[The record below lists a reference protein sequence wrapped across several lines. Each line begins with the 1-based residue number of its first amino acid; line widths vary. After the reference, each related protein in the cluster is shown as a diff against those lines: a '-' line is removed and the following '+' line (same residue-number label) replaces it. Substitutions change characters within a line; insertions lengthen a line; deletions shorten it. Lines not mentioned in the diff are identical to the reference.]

1 MFERFRRTH
10 EDPRDTSPADDSGS
24 VALAEREREADD
36 SALRERDRDAALPAR
51 RRRHRWSAR
60 RPSAWTR
67 RPGRPAMGSEELRDL
82 RARQR
87 ARFGG
92 FSWGSDFFG
101 WLSAVGLAS
110 ILTSFLVAAG
120 TKIGLAEIS
129 DAASRGEVA
138 PVSLTGGILLLVVL
152 AVAWFCGGYVAGR
165 MARFD
170 GPRQGLGVWIWTLAA
185 AAAVA
190 LLAAIGGRKYDLF
203 EQLNLPRIPVNGQ
216 SLTTG
221 GAIALGAALVTTL
234 VFAMIGGA
242 AGERFHRRVD
252 REALTELNFTVMH
265 VAVAH
270 DVVAAF
276 EAQRAALAR
285 AARSRRRPRARPSRS
300 PRRGRSRAGCRCGSR
315 PPRATRSARG
325 AGATTAPACP
335 RRR

>member
-10 EDPRDTSPADDSGS
+10 EDARDTGPADDGGS

-36 SALRERDRDAALPAR
+36 SALPERERDPRFRRDDAATEVRPPAER
-51 RRRHRWSAR
+51 VD
-60 RPSAWTR
+60 PS
-67 RPGRPAMGSEELRDL
+67 PGRRAMGSEELRDV

-252 REALTELNFTVMH
+252 REALT
-265 VAVAH
+265 
-270 DVVAAF
+270 D
-276 EAQRAALAR
+276 
-285 AARSRRRPRARPSRS
+285 
-300 PRRGRSRAGCRCGSR
+300 
-315 PPRATRSARG
+315 
-325 AGATTAPACP
+325 
-335 RRR
+335 

>member
-10 EDPRDTSPADDSGS
+10 EDPRDPAPADESGS
-24 VALAEREREADD
+24 AAVAERDREADD
-36 SALRERDRDAALPAR
+36 AALRASEADDAAPPDRAEGARFRRDEAATTVAPAT
-51 RRRHRWSAR
+51 A
-60 RPSAWTR
+60 
-67 RPGRPAMGSEELRDL
+67 RPATARPATAGPATTSPAQPVLAAEELRDL

-120 TKIGLAEIS
+120 TRIGLSEIS
-129 DAASRGEVA
+129 NAASRNEVA
-138 PVSLTGGILLLVVL
+138 PVSLTGGILLLAML
-152 AVAWFCGGYVAGR
+152 AIAWFCGGYVAGR

-190 LLAAIGGRKYDLF
+190 LLAAIGGQKYDLL

-221 GAIALGAALVTTL
+221 GAIALGAAIVTTL

-252 REALTELNFTVMH
+252 RTALD
-265 VAVAH
+265 AG
-270 DVVAAF
+270 DVVA
-276 EAQRAALAR
+276 
-285 AARSRRRPRARPSRS
+285 
-300 PRRGRSRAGCRCGSR
+300 
-315 PPRATRSARG
+315 
-325 AGATTAPACP
+325 
-335 RRR
+335 